1 MNEKLP
7 NILKLKSSKQI
18 ASLFSDGQSVKAY
31 PIILAYMPCTL
42 EVPYKVG
49 FSVSKRNFK
58 TAVDRNRVK
67 RLLRENF
74 RKNKYLF
81 TDKKGDTFL
90 LMFLFVGKELP
101 DYKQVNKAI
110 LKVAKR
116 WQEKK
121 DKSI

>member
-7 NILKLKSSKQI
+7 TILKLKSQKQI
-18 ASLFSDGQSVKAY
+18 ATLFAEGKSIKAY
-31 PIILAYMPCTL
+31 PLLLAYMPCVL

-74 RKNKYLF
+74 RKNKVLF
-81 TDKKGDTFL
+81 TEESGDSYV
-90 LMFLFVGKELP
+90 LMFIFIGKELP
-101 DYKQVNKAI
+101 DYQLVNKA
-110 LKVAKR
+110 LKKVAKK

-121 DKSI
+121 E